1 MYNMKI
7 AYLCGLMKKHLS
19 VLLFFGLLATALT
32 ACKSEFERIR
42 TSGDAELIL
51 QKAFY
56 YYDKQQYQRALSLFD
71 LVISAVR
78 ASDKSEEA
86 FYKYAWTHY
95 NLKQYTLA
103 AYYFKNFSNTF
114 INSVNREEAAYM
126 AAYCNYLQ
134 SPSFRL
140 DQTNTLQAI
149 DEFQTFANLFPNSK
163 RVEECNRLID
173 ECRRKLEAKAF
184 AEGKQYYDM
193 RLYQSAVISFDNLL
207 RDYPESPDAER
218 VMYLIAKADYLLS
231 ANSVLD
237 KKEARYQETVI
248 RCNDFLEKYPRSKLA
263 SEVKNMRKDA
273 EREIGAVR
281 KKLKSL
287 S

>member
-1 MYNMKI
+1 
-7 AYLCGLMKKHLS
+7 MKKHLGA
-19 VLLFFGLLATALT
+19 LLFFGLLMTSLT
-32 ACKSEFERIR
+32 ACKSEFEQVR
-42 TSGDAELIL
+42 TSGNAELIL
-51 QKAFY
+51 EKAFY

-71 LVISAVR
+71 LVISVVR
-78 ASDKSEEA
+78 ASDKSEET

-103 AYYFKNFSNTF
+103 SYYFKNFSNTF

-134 SPSFRL
+134 SPNFRL

-218 VMYLIAKADYLLS
+218 VMYLIAKANFLLS
-231 ANSVLD
+231 ENSVFE
-237 KKEARYQETVI
+237 KKEARYQETI
-248 RCNDFLEKYPRSKLA
+248 TRCNDFLEKYPRSKSA
-263 SEVKNMRKDA
+263 AEIKNMRKDA
-273 EREIGAVR
+273 EREISALR
-281 KKLKSL
+281 KKLKATS
-287 S
+287 